1 MSNGIDQKIR
11 KVRKTEKLKQK
22 DLAEMLGVL
31 EGAITRYELGTRE
44 PKLAII
50 QKLCAAF
57 PQYTLY
63 LMHEEMPLPRTEGQ
77 ITPDEQEL
85 INQGLNQEQKKA

>member
-1 MSNGIDQKIR
+1 MDIAKKIKKIR
-11 KVRKTEKLKQK
+11 GSENLTQK
-22 DLAEMLGVL
+22 SLVELTNIPLGTIKRL
-31 EGAITRYELGTRE
+31 EGNDNKPSFEV
-44 PKLAII
+44 I
-50 QKLCAAF
+50 QTLCTAF